1 LLRHETSIT
10 LCWPVAGQRPGRRP
24 NAAGSQPRQP
34 LVAAPAAAPA
44 APDTLAALHRLFA
57 GRRQRRNLIAVG
69 AAGAAL
75 VGTAVTPADRF
86 LSTGDYAKVYGLGA
100 AVIILVD
107 FVFGDAY
114 SRKNEQRAVARFEAR
129 QLPRSLKR
137 KLKSRYF
144 R

>member
-1 LLRHETSIT
+1 MKPQLLLAGLLLASGPAAAQMPVVPSLTGQ
-10 LCWPVAGQRPGRRP
+10 PVAVQ
-24 NAAGSQPRQP
+24 
-34 LVAAPAAAPA
+34 VAAPTT
-44 APDTLAALHRLFA
+44 PDTLAAIHRLFA

-100 AVIILVD
+100 AAIIIVD
-107 FVFGDAY
+107 FVFGDTY
-114 SRKNEQRAVARFEAR
+114 SRKNEQRAVASFEAH
-129 QLPRSLKR
+129 QLPQSLKR
-137 KLKSRYF
+137 KLKGRYF